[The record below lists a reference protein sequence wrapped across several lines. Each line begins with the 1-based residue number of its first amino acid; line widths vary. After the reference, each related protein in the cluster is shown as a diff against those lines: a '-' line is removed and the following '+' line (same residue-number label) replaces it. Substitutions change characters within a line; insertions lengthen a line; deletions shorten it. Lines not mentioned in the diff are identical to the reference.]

1 MGEFP
6 NGLRVALVHDWLTGM
21 RGGEKCLEVMAE
33 IFPEAPLF
41 TLLHVPDKVSRVLE
55 ARPIHTSCIQ
65 KLPQAERIYRWAL
78 PLFPRAIENF
88 DFDDFDLVLSSSHC
102 VAKSA
107 IVRSDAV
114 SVSYCYTPMRY
125 VWDRFDDYFGDKPFP
140 AKQLIGWQASRL
152 RRWDKET
159 SSRVD
164 HWIAISHLVQNRII
178 DWYGVSPDKVNIV
191 YPPVD
196 VGRFQGAGQL
206 PVPAGLVS
214 GGYDLVVSALVAY
227 KKIDL
232 AVKAALVAGRTL
244 VVVGK
249 GPELARLQE
258 VAKGAP
264 GKGKIVFAGP
274 VSDADLPAYYGHC
287 RCFVFPGLEDFGI
300 TPLEATAAGRPVV
313 AYGIGGVLDTI
324 TEGLNGFFFNQQS
337 VEALADALADDRL
350 SGPWDEVEM
359 AAHVASFS
367 RERYRR
373 EMISEIQMALGQ
385 YQGKQR
391 G

>member
-6 NGLRVALVHDWLTGM
+6 AGLRVALVHDWLTGM

-41 TLLHVPDKVSRVLE
+41 TLLHVPESVSGVLE

-65 KLPQAERIYRWAL
+65 KLPQALRIYRWAL
-78 PLFPRAIENF
+78 PLFPRAIESF

-159 SSRVD
+159 ATRVD
-164 HWIAISHLVQNRII
+164 HWVAISHLVQKRIV
-178 DWYGVSPDKVNIV
+178 DWYGVSPEKVNIV

-206 PVPAGLVS
+206 PPPDGLVS
-214 GGYDLVVSALVAY
+214 GEYDLVVSALVAY

-232 AVKAALVAGRTL
+232 AVKAALMAGRTL

-258 VAKGAP
+258 VAKSAP
-264 GKGKIVFAGP
+264 GKGKILFAGP
-274 VSDADLPAYYGHC
+274 VSDKDLPAYYGHC
-287 RCFVFPGLEDFGI
+287 RCLFFLDWKILVSRLWKQQQPAALWWPTVLEEFLI
-300 TPLEATAAGRPVV
+300 PLPRA
-313 AYGIGGVLDTI
+313 
-324 TEGLNGFFFNQQS
+324 
-337 VEALADALADDRL
+337 
-350 SGPWDEVEM
+350 
-359 AAHVASFS
+359 
-367 RERYRR
+367 
-373 EMISEIQMALGQ
+373 
-385 YQGKQR
+385 
-391 G
+391 

>member
-6 NGLRVALVHDWLTGM
+6 AGLRVALVHDWLTGM
-21 RGGEKCLEVMAE
+21 RGGEKCLEVLAE
-33 IFPEAPLF
+33 IFPEAPIF
-41 TLLHVPDKVSRVLE
+41 TLLHVPESVSGVLE

-65 KLPQAERIYRWAL
+65 KIPRAESIYRWAL
-78 PLFPRAIENF
+78 PLFPRAIESF

-107 IVRSDAV
+107 VVPPEALSIC
-114 SVSYCYTPMRY
+114 YCYTPMRY

-140 AKQLIGWQASRL
+140 AKQLIGWQAGRL
-152 RRWDKET
+152 RRWDKKT
-159 SSRVD
+159 ASRVD
-164 HWIAISHLVQNRII
+164 HWVAISNLVQKRIV
-178 DWYGVSPDKVNIV
+178 DWYGVSPKHINIV

-196 VGRFQGAGQL
+196 VGRFAGSGQL
-206 PVPAGLVS
+206 PVPDGLVS

-232 AVKAALVAGRTL
+232 AVKASLLAGRTL

-258 VAKGAP
+258 LARSTSGN
-264 GKGKIVFAGP
+264 GTIIFAGP

-313 AYGIGGVLDTI
+313 AYGVGGVLDTI
-324 TEGLNGFFFNQQS
+324 TEGLNGIFFHEQS
-337 VEALADALADDRL
+337 AEALAEALSDERL
-350 SGPWDEVEM
+350 DGPWHGEKMASHVE
-359 AAHVASFS
+359 SFS
-367 RERYRR
+367 RDRYRQ
-373 EMISEIQMALGQ
+373 EMISEIKAALERHQ
-385 YQGKQR
+385 AKR
-391 G
+391 KS